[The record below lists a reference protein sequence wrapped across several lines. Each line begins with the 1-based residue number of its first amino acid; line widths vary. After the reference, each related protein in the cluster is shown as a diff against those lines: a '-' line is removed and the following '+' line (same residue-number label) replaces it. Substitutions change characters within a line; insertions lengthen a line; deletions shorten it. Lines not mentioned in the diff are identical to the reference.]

1 MGDRNGT
8 VYTYVTF
15 SSNKNK
21 NTNISKKKITLPL
34 FVVK

>member
-1 MGDRNGT
+1 MGDRNGAM
-8 VYTYVTF
+8 YTYVTF

-21 NTNISKKKITLPL
+21 NAKVSKKKITLPL